1 MLSPFDYW
9 TFRRNCSSLYC
20 RPAFGL
26 GAVIYV
32 RAEVMFWNPSPPFK
46 HGKQRP
52 SIIILEGSNCYQ
64 RREVGSAKT
73 LFSPTPRCA
82 SLTRGLFC
90 QIHGNACLK
99 PWTTVF
105 LLISKNS
112 LNPCRTLQWDLKL
125 FCCWLFTFCA
135 FAGSYIISITVSAPW
150 FSIRIFFPPLLV
162 R

>member
-9 TFRRNCSSLYC
+9 TFRRNCSSLHC

-32 RAEVMFWNPSPPFK
+32 RTEVMFWNPSPPFK

-64 RREVGSAKT
+64 RCEVGSVKP

-82 SLTRGLFC
+82 SLAFC
-90 QIHGNACLK
+90 QTHSNVCLK

-105 LLISKNS
+105 LFISKNN
-112 LNPCRTLQWDLKL
+112 LNPCRTSQWAFKL
-125 FCCWLFTFCA
+125 FCWLFVHLLVRT
-135 FAGSYIISITVSAPW
+135 SLVSQFQLSDFPFW
-150 FSIRIFFPPLLV
+150 FFPPF
-162 R
+162 